1 VVEAEHV
8 RQIGE
13 QVSEL
18 VAKSTDYDTESVD
31 YFRLM
36 LALRERLGDRFKFA
50 WRLLCTPSVGEWEA
64 VELPEWLFSLYRVVR
79 VGRVIGRLAGLA
91 KA

>member
-8 RQIGE
+8 RQFGE

-36 LALRERLGDRFKFA
+36 LALRERRGDRFKFA
-50 WRLLCTPSVGEWEA
+50 LRLLFTPSVGEWDA
-64 VELPEWLFSLYRVVR
+64 VELSEGLFPLYRMVR
-79 VGRVIGRLAGLA
+79 VVRVIGRLAGIA